1 MSEVSIP
8 ARPRTLR
15 RWLQSTSNRTFAVY
29 PAVVIAVEL
38 LLNRGDLEIVPWA
51 APLLLWGYLQ
61 YRLCGNYRTRL
72 GGGGP
77 GLDVPPQ
84 RIVDS
89 GIYRFIRNPMYLGHL
104 IFMLGLALT
113 FRSWLA
119 VALLAWIILVGG
131 VAGRQDRHTR
141 ELAERLAAGDDEP
154 SEDLTARL
162 RDPLNLALN
171 ASLLVATVAVV
182 ALMVWKP

>member
-1 MSEVSIP
+1 MNEGSLP
-8 ARPRTLR
+8 KRPRTLK

-29 PAVVIAVEL
+29 PALVIAVEL
-38 LLNRGDLEIVPWA
+38 LLRRGDLEIVPWA

-84 RIVDS
+84 RIVDR

-119 VALLAWIILVGG
+119 VVLLAFHVVWFDRRVDGDEAHLEALFGADYRAYKARTKRWIPWIY
-131 VAGRQDRHTR
+131 
-141 ELAERLAAGDDEP
+141 
-154 SEDLTARL
+154 
-162 RDPLNLALN
+162 
-171 ASLLVATVAVV
+171 
-182 ALMVWKP
+182 